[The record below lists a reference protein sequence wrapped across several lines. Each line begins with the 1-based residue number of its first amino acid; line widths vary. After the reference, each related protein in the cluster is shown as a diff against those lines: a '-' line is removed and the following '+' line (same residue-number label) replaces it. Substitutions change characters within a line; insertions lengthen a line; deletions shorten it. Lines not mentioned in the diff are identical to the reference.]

1 MNTLVLALKLCKI
14 KCFAISHVLRFINKQ
29 FLPQCGKNEL
39 FHVLSHRQK
48 VPLCNHI
55 DTGGVAGGGGNVF
68 YVPLKGHIFWPCK
81 GWGRPCRAA
90 TLSRLDGMNSKLA

>member
-1 MNTLVLALKLCKI
+1 MRKKMS
-14 KCFAISHVLRFINKQ
+14 FFMYY
-29 FLPQCGKNEL
+29 
-39 FHVLSHRQK
+39 
-48 VPLCNHI
+48 HI
-55 DTGGVAGGGGNVF
+55 DKKYPSATTSTPVRCRGGGSFF